1 MTIIE
6 ALDLFSKI
14 KGIEREKLFFS
25 AEFEPI
31 DEIIHDNITTPDT
44 VRYMCA
50 RHYKDSG
57 LGLKVKF
64 FKDKKL
70 RDELMELNRS
80 IMGRDG
86 DPFYGA
92 PVILLVIASKQGLSM
107 HDGAATIENM
117 LLEATNQG
125 LGSCWIHRAKEE
137 IESEKGREI
146 LSFTGLNFDD
156 YVGVGHVI
164 IGYSEM
170 DKYPERK
177 INEGRVF
184 YK

>member
-1 MTIIE
+1 MLKAIEQRRACRKYSDRPVEKEKIEEIVKAGLLAPTGMNRQTPVIIAISDKETRNALAKLNKKVMTGG
-6 ALDLFSKI
+6 FPFP
-14 KGIEREKLFFS
+14 G
-25 AEFEPI
+25 
-31 DEIIHDNITTPDT
+31 DT
-44 VRYMCA
+44 
-50 RHYKDSG
+50 
-57 LGLKVKF
+57 
-64 FKDKKL
+64 
-70 RDELMELNRS
+70 
-80 IMGRDG
+80 
-86 DPFYGA
+86 FYGA
-92 PVILLVIASKQGLSM
+92 PVILLVIANKDGISI

-137 IESEKGREI
+137 IESEKCRKL

-156 YVGVGHVI
+156 YVGIGHVI

-170 DKYPERK
+170 DKYPEKK

>member
-50 RHYKDSG
+50 RHYKNSG

-64 FKDKKL
+64 FKDK
-70 RDELMELNRS
+70 N
-80 IMGRDG
+80 DG
-86 DPFYGA
+86 DIYYDPVFVFNIPNIKPLTNEIFKFMGINFSHYGYDPHPYLIINKFNTDKNRINA
-92 PVILLVIASKQGLSM
+92 F
-107 HDGAATIENM
+107 IERV
-117 LLEATNQG
+117 EFDPKEITTNYT
-125 LGSCWIHRAKEE
+125 STKVENE
-137 IESEKGREI
+137 IVK
-146 LSFTGLNFDD
+146 
-156 YVGVGHVI
+156 
-164 IGYSEM
+164 
-170 DKYPERK
+170 
-177 INEGRVF
+177 
-184 YK
+184 